1 MKEPWGEPTMSRQFF
16 VCVELHG
23 ASLESYANLS
33 HSMASRFFERI
44 VEIDG
49 QIRKLPMGTYVSG
62 PSFGDVT
69 SGEALRTARAAASEA
84 AESSGFTWS
93 LVVATT
99 SEDLLFDDLVDAA
112 S

>member
-1 MKEPWGEPTMSRQFF
+1 MSRQFL
-16 VCVELHG
+16 VCVELYG
-23 ASLESYANLS
+23 ADLESYANLS
-33 HSMASRFFERI
+33 NSMASRSLERI

-49 QIRKLPMGTYVSG
+49 QIRKLPVGTYVSG

-69 SGEALRTARAAASEA
+69 SVEALRTVRAAASEA

-93 LVVATT
+93 IVVAATT
-99 SEDLLFDDLVDAA
+99 EDLLFDDLVDAD